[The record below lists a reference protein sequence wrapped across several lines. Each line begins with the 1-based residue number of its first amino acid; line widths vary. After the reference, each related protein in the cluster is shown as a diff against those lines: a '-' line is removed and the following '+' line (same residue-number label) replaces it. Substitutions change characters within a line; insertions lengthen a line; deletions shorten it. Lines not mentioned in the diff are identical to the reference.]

1 MQPFRRLGDIL
12 DVERDQL
19 GTPEAAGKAQQKDV
33 GGGDGQAI
41 AKLQRAFGVGSR
53 RDADQQEG
61 NCEHPVIMFCF
72 ASDREFQRI
81 EFSEPTGSSMSTYNR
96 SKA

>member
-41 AKLQRAFGVGSR
+41 AKLQRACGVGSR

-72 ASDREFQRI
+72 ASDREF
-81 EFSEPTGSSMSTYNR
+81 TGLSFRNR
-96 SKA
+96 PGLR